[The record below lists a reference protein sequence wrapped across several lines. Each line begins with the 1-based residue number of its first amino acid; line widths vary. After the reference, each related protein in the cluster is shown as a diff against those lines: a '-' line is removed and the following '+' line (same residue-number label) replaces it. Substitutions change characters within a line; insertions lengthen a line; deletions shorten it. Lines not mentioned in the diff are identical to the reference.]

1 MPCRDL
7 FRYLGNR
14 RLSGTLTAWRSGV
27 EKKVVI
33 HEGAAVSAASTD
45 PREYLGQILIN
56 GGHLTDEQFDR
67 AYKTQLETKVPLG
80 QILTMIGLVP
90 EDVVRRALAVKV
102 RETALDLCD
111 WRSGEFSFASH
122 APTLQGGVPH
132 HVQLLELCQESEARA
147 RAWTAIRRLLPSGE
161 LFVEPVPG
169 APVTYAKGSPE
180 ARLLA
185 EIGGGRTID
194 ELLSQLHATEYSVYQ
209 RLYTMVQ
216 EGVLRAIRDP
226 AATRVPAGT
235 QVEAWFPEETPA
247 PPREPAP
254 SPGELLER
262 ARAALA
268 EGSFAEAAEL
278 AARSLER
285 GSEPAAN
292 EILQMAEGK
301 LLAQL
306 RDELLGQRRIPAL
319 VVDKAQIKAM
329 PLSPPERY
337 LLARMDGVREL
348 GSVVRVAPLREVDAL
363 RLVKRFAREG
373 LIRFA

>member
-14 RLSGTLTAWRSGV
+14 RLSGTLTAWRAGV
-27 EKKVVI
+27 EKRVVV

-45 PREYLGQILIN
+45 AREYLGQILIN
-56 GGHLTDEQFDR
+56 AGHLTEEQFDK
-67 AYKTQLETKVPLG
+67 AYQTQLETNVPLG

-90 EDVVRRALAVKV
+90 EEVVRRALAIKV
-102 RETALDLCD
+102 RETALELCD
-111 WRSGEFSFASH
+111 WRSGEFTFSSH

-132 HVQLLELCQESEARA
+132 AVALLELCQESEGRA
-147 RAWTAIRRLLPSGE
+147 KAWTAMRRVLPSPDTC
-161 LFVEPVPG
+161 LEPAPG
-169 APVTYAKGSPE
+169 APATPPPQSPE
-180 ARLLA
+180 GRILA
-185 EIGGGRTID
+185 ALGAGRSIA
-194 ELLSQLHATEYSVYQ
+194 ELVVELKASEYPLYQ
-209 RLYTMVQ
+209 RLYSMVQ
-216 EGVLRAIRDP
+216 EGVLQVQRDRADT
-226 AATRVPAGT
+226 AVPSGS

-247 PPREPAP
+247 PPREPP
-254 SPGELLER
+254 LSVNQLLER

-268 EGSFAEAAEL
+268 DGSFNEAVDLAGRAVDRGGDGGALEL
-278 AARSLER
+278 
-285 GSEPAAN
+285 
-292 EILQMAEGK
+292 LQKAEGK

-306 RDELLGQRRIPAL
+306 KNELLAEKRIPAL

-337 LLARMDGVREL
+337 LLARMDGNREL

-373 LIRFA
+373 LIRFS